1 MVGDLRAEV
10 KRLKSRISDLEAE
23 LEKCR
28 AKKAELNSA
37 LTLCEGRLKESAMG
51 SSKASGTKS
60 STDMGSSKASGSKS
74 SSDKG
79 STAMGSSKA
88 SGSKSSSDKG
98 STDMGSSKASG
109 SKRFTDKS
117 STDKGSSKA
126 SGTMSSSDKSKIT
139 PSDKSAATPPPTPP
153 ASKPLGIA
161 STTAAA
167 APAASAPS
175 GGGSKNMY
183 AALKPDNLQV
193 VEGIGPKMNEV
204 LKKHGV
210 HTWAELGS
218 SNFTAL
224 RGILDKENPT
234 RYRIIDPKTWPA
246 QAKLA
251 HEGEWDQLIAMQK
264 QLDSGRSGGSDHET
278 DSKVEKMLIKLGVLK
293 RWKQDDLKA
302 VEGIGPK
309 IEGLLKADGIDTW
322 RKLSNANVTTIQE
335 ILNKAGK
342 RYKLADPG
350 TWPKQAG
357 MCADGKW
364 DELTAYQDEL
374 NGGK

>member
-1 MVGDLRAEV
+1 MSFFTDTCLIPWWLLWLLLPLLGLLLGWLIWGRFQKMVGDLRAEV

-60 STDMGSSKASGSKS
+60 STDMGSSKASA
-74 SSDKG
+74 
-79 STAMGSSKA
+79 T
-88 SGSKSSSDKG
+88 
-98 STDMGSSKASG
+98 
-109 SKRFTDKS
+109 KS

>member
-1 MVGDLRAEV
+1 MLLFICKFPWWLWFLLPFLLGLLLGWLIWGRFQKMVGDLRAEV

-51 SSKASGTKS
+51 SSKASG
-60 STDMGSSKASGSKS
+60 
-74 SSDKG
+74 
-79 STAMGSSKA
+79 
-88 SGSKSSSDKG
+88 SKSSSDKG
-98 STDMGSSKASG
+98 STDMGSSKASADAPVT
-109 SKRFTDKS
+109 KKS
-117 STDKGSSKA
+117 SAKA
-126 SGTMSSSDKSKIT
+126 SGTKSSSDKGKTT
-139 PSDKSAATPPPTPP
+139 PSGKSAATPTPTPP

-342 RYKLADPG
+342 PYKLADPG

>member
-1 MVGDLRAEV
+1 MLLFICKFPWWVWFLLPFLLGLLLGWLIWGKFQKMVGELEAEV
-10 KRLKSRISDLEAE
+10 RRLKSRISELEAE

-37 LTLCEGRLKESAMG
+37 LTLCEGRLKESAKVAA
-51 SSKASGTKS
+51 KAP
-60 STDMGSSKASGSKS
+60 A
-74 SSDKG
+74 
-79 STAMGSSKA
+79 
-88 SGSKSSSDKG
+88 
-98 STDMGSSKASG
+98 
-109 SKRFTDKS
+109 
-117 STDKGSSKA
+117 
-126 SGTMSSSDKSKIT
+126 KSKESPIV
-139 PSDKSAATPPPTPP
+139 KSAVTPPPTPP

-161 STTAAA
+161 STPAA
-167 APAASAPS
+167 APTPAPS
-175 GGGSKNMY
+175 AGRKNMY
-183 AALKPDNLQV
+183 AALKSDNLQV

-251 HEGEWDQLIAMQK
+251 HDGEWEKLIAMQK
-264 QLDSGRSGGSDHET
+264 QLDTGRAGVSDHET

-293 RWKQDDLKA
+293 KWKQDDLKA

-322 RKLSNANVTTIQE
+322 RKLSNAQVSTIQA